1 MSHMVWDFNH
11 WKDCPCGVVEPVDRY
26 FVLRDGKYEIP
37 PENWE
42 AFKAELANP
51 NSKVW
56 GGFGPHRCYRH
67 REYYSTQDP
76 CKYCQKEKQP
86 MPTTP
91 RQTVTVD
98 GVLLTRQ
105 QVERAMQELERPV
118 EPTALERVRRQ
129 KVGDRVRILNR
140 STDDGHPNRYT
151 YVFTGIERAR
161 HVNIYSGYIES
172 SYTNDVL
179 ARMIDDG
186 RATLLPREE
195 PS

>member
-1 MSHMVWDFNH
+1 MSHKIWDINR
-11 WKDCPCGVVEPVDRY
+11 WSICECSLIDCAKDGEFHSAKILCYHCRLQRLKET
-26 FVLRDGKYEIP
+26 P
-37 PENWE
+37 PMSNC
-42 AFKAELANP
+42 
-51 NSKVW
+51 S
-56 GGFGPHRCYRH
+56 
-67 REYYSTQDP
+67 
-76 CKYCQKEKQP
+76 
-86 MPTTP
+86 

-118 EPTALERVRRQ
+118 EPTALERVQRQ

-151 YVFTGIERAR
+151 YVFTGVERAR